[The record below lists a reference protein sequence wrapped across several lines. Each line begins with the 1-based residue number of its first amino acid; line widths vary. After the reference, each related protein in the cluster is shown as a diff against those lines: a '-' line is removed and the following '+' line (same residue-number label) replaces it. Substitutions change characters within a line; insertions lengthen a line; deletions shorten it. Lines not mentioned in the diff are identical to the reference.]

1 MAKSKHSLLLEKSI
15 QAVLSAIELYNKPVF
30 SYREESFSILM
41 VNAWELLLKAKKLK
55 DNKSKL
61 TCLYIP
67 VSKKTKAEKPRQ
79 RFKYKTNRSG
89 NYLTLGIS
97 ELIEQEI
104 KDSNLKIQLE
114 TLVEIRDN
122 AIHFYNASKYFEKQL
137 LEVAVA
143 SLKSYKI
150 IIEEW
155 FSESLDK
162 FNLFLIPIAFNVP
175 QTFNVASL
183 SPESEAHKNL
193 LDFISKQ
200 RQKEE
205 DLSKH
210 NIALVIDIKL
220 NRADKGTQV
229 RFDKNGTPMYQDSEE
244 IFKKKYPLDYKSLIS
259 KLKNR
264 YTNFKQDQA
273 FNKIKKELCKL
284 LEFSGERFLDYEKMS
299 GTKKTYYSSNIIKEF
314 DKHYTIKKS

>member
-15 QAVLSAIELYNKPVF
+15 QAVLSAIELYNKPIF

-55 DNKSKL
+55 DNNSKL

-79 RFKYKTNRSG
+79 RFNYKTTKSG

-104 KDSNLKIQLE
+104 KDNNLKIQLE

-137 LEVAVA
+137 LEVAIA
-143 SLKSYKI
+143 TLKSYKI
-150 IIEEW
+150 IVEEW

-162 FNLFLIPIAFNVP
+162 FDLFLIPIAFNIP
-175 QTFNVASL
+175 QTFSVESL
-183 SPESEAHKNL
+183 SQESEAHKKL
-193 LDFISKQ
+193 LGFISKQ
-200 RQKEE
+200 RQKE
-205 DLSKH
+205 DNLSQH
-210 NIALVIDIKL
+210 DIALVIDVKL
-220 NRADKGTQV
+220 NRADKGMQV
-229 RFDKNGTPMYQDSEE
+229 RFDKDGIPVHQDSEE
-244 IFKKKYPLDYKSLIS
+244 IFKKKYPLDYKSLILQ
-259 KLKNR
+259 LKNR
-264 YTNFKQDQA
+264 YTDFKQDQI
-273 FNKIKKELCKL
+273 FNKLKKELCK
-284 LEFSGERFLDYEKMS
+284 EFSGERFLDYEKMS
-299 GTKKTYYSSNIIKEF
+299 GTKKTYYSSNIIREF

>member
-15 QAVLSAIELYNKPVF
+15 QAVLSAIELYNKPIF

-55 DNKSKL
+55 DNNSKL

-67 VSKKTKAEKPRQ
+67 VSKKTKTEKPRQ
-79 RFKYKTNRSG
+79 RFKYKTTKSG

-104 KDSNLKIQLE
+104 KDNNLKIQLE

-137 LEVAVA
+137 LEVAIA
-143 SLKSYKI
+143 TLKSYKVI
-150 IIEEW
+150 VEEW

-162 FNLFLIPIAFNVP
+162 FDLFLIPIAFNIP
-175 QTFNVASL
+175 QTFSVESL
-183 SPESEAHKNL
+183 SQESETHKKL
-193 LDFISKQ
+193 LGFISKQ
-200 RQKEE
+200 RQKE
-205 DLSKH
+205 DNLSEH
-210 NIALVIDIKL
+210 DIALVIDVKL
-220 NRADKGTQV
+220 NRADKGMQV
-229 RFDKNGTPMYQDSEE
+229 RFDKDGIPVHQDSEE
-244 IFKKKYPLDYKSLIS
+244 IFKKKYPLDYKSLIL

-264 YTNFKQDQA
+264 YTDFKQDQI
-273 FNKIKKELCKL
+273 FNKLKKELCKRS
-284 LEFSGERFLDYEKMS
+284 EFSGERFLDYEKMS
-299 GTKKTYYSSNIIKEF
+299 GTKKTYYSSNIIREF